1 MGQVKHVVRVVFLVL
16 IVCVAPACSSAC
28 TCEIFG
34 DGGPR
39 SIMHHA
45 KAVFIG
51 EVLEVRPPTKAER
64 EDGSNSYVVRL
75 RVERFWKGI
84 KGSEVFVET
93 DMFGCGPN
101 FEVRQ
106 KYLVYGMRKR
116 LETACTGTRKL
127 KDAGKDLAALGP
139 GKEFKTK

>member
-1 MGQVKHVVRVVFLVL
+1 MKYVVPVVLFAL
-16 IVCVAPACSSAC
+16 ILSVMAKGTHAC

-34 DGGPR
+34 DGSPR
-39 SIMHHA
+39 SVIHQA

-51 EVLEVRPPTKAER
+51 KVLEVRPATKAER
-64 EDGSNSYVVRL
+64 EDGSNSYIVRL

-101 FEVRQ
+101 FEVGQ

-116 LETACTGTRKL
+116 LETACTGTRKVEDAEEDL
-127 KDAGKDLAALGP
+127 KAIGP
-139 GKEFKTK
+139 GKEFKPK